1 MPFFVG
7 GGGAAASNMVGATS
21 STAGTAGLVPAPAAG
36 DDSKILFG
44 SATFKEPSFPE
55 IGLVSGT
62 YIGTMDFAG
71 VTGSGG
77 FSLNRLYYSIIWVP
91 KTTTFDRIGISTSTS
106 HATNPT
112 TIRLGIYN
120 INKTDGTPSTVAL
133 DAGTLNISGASAFYE
148 ITGLSIQLNRGFY
161 YGVCN
166 TGANTINCY
175 RMNQNQ
181 TVGLFRATTNTANS
195 RFFYTQLSSDTSSSQ
210 FASNPSINNDS
221 NTGQPW
227 IRIRVA

>member
-1 MPFFVG
+1 MSGFFG
-7 GGGAAASNMVGATS
+7 GSSVANMVGATS
-21 STAGTAGLVPAPAAG
+21 SATGTAGYVPAPAAG

-62 YIGTMDFAG
+62 YIGTLDFAG

-77 FSLNRLYYSIIWVP
+77 FNLNRLHYSIIWVP
-91 KTTTFDRIGISTSTS
+91 KTTTFDRIGIYTSTS

-148 ITGLSIQLNRGFY
+148 ITGLSTQLNRGFY

-181 TVGLFRATTNTANS
+181 TVGLFRATTNTAS
-195 RFFYTQLSSDTSSSQ
+195 QRFFYTQLSSDTTSSQ
-210 FASNPSINNDS
+210 FASNPSILNDS